1 MSDVVGRAWKKCR
14 EWRLPAVGGALCGT
28 FGAVVSGPLLAA
40 TGLLGGAGVAL
51 LSQELRWREDAE
63 AAEAAPEKRVLE
75 LKQEVSCQKTAIAAA
90 LSSWIYLSGS
100 RTVRIKRYR
109 DGRKAAY
116 YDYENADLRQKPKG
130 IVPAGWC
137 VPVIKEMTKKGRDGQ
152 MHVCLLVRY
161 LSMPV
166 FIWKMHTEDVGRF
179 ALVKDEAD
187 AYQSAAMENVLDQ
200 IPANTQVVV
209 LGEQAA
215 SLCVMFKDRQV
226 HVKKACTYA
235 LEQCVEI
242 RAEGAR
248 FFLTEDMTEE
258 QGIIRGGTR
267 LPRLKS
273 GLCFERDGV
282 AYPWVQVLYR
292 QREVYVWQRRTKEP
306 AFREKEVQQALANIL
321 TRKDKVLEVQF
332 PRPGPLSPSCA
343 ITIISREEETLVVM
357 AWQGTEFDKRPMDL
371 FTDLAAAP
379 VRAQMWDEHMPKT
392 WVHSGIYAKVQSDVL
407 QHEPALRGKVLEAV
421 SKGRCRVLFTGH
433 SLGGGAALA
442 AHLCFLARWQELLVD
457 DRISLESIAFAAP
470 MVFYLADGIGNPK
483 AQLWQKFAATSQ
495 NFVFDRDV
503 VPRLPGSP
511 GFYRDALRTAITTA
525 TSYGAERIRLK
536 SDGMLVQSV
545 LNLLEKTLEA
555 FSSDDGLQQTYE
567 QLKNYTHLS
576 QVQFYACDEALEISR
591 SMWEGSRWTP
601 SSKVNFLY
609 LLACHKFF
617 PSRTRQEKF
626 KDSELTG
633 GYRKKLAKGCTRLRQ
648 MILYDEMC
656 RDAPLEAE
664 EKMRFRAEVLMEL
677 RRIVLQWIQEACVAQ
692 GDVDLASR
700 AGAKIFTFGS
710 YRLGLIG
717 PGSDIDVLCVAPK
730 NISRDSFFQV
740 LVPKLQEHPDVADVT
755 PVPDAY
761 TPIIKMKLSG
771 IEIDLL
777 FARLSSM
784 TEIPEDL
791 ESLNDD
797 NLLKNLDDKTVR
809 SLNGCRVAD
818 HILSLVPNAER
829 FRDTL
834 RFIKLWAK
842 RRGIYSNVLGFF
854 GGISWAIL
862 VARVC
867 QLYPHSNAAALVKR
881 FFRLYERWDWK
892 NPVVLTHIQEKPN
905 TPGLMMFK
913 IWNPKV
919 YPQDRLHI
927 MPIITP
933 AFPCMNSTHNVS
945 ETTKRILLTEISRAY
960 KVVEQVE
967 RGKCKWS
974 EVYRPLPFFNQHKFY
989 IQIEALASTPQVF
1002 TKWLGWIESKLR
1014 QLVKHLEQIPS
1025 VSVRPW
1031 PNHLAFEDPEWK
1043 HAVSIFMGL
1052 NVEKAPGQQSHSVD
1066 LRRTALRFAEIINGW
1081 PDMSQHTGQCEMR
1094 IRDVRRRDL
1103 PSFAVPDGQKPQG
1116 LLRAFTDDVPGT
1128 DEVAQSAA
1136 LAQEAAAEGLP
1147 APVPLEPAPQP
1158 LPPGIVEGPPKKR
1171 KLEPLPNTQNE
1182 SGKRKMSKITVKLAG

>member
-1 MSDVVGRAWKKCR
+1 MTTAMEVAKPQAEAREIGPPVRLGVTEPISLGMPTQAEKVLDEQLLEERGVGRPLASTEERFLVLKFSAVQSKVLKLSQENVEDLPRGQGRFFLPAASWSGRCKSSRATAPKFGWGVVLRQLSSLANGDGDRGLCQR
-14 EWRLPAVGGALCGT
+14 AHLPLLTKALLPKLDAFQLKSKTRRSATLPAVGGALCGT

-617 PSRTRQEKF
+617 PSR
-626 KDSELTG
+626 LV
-633 GYRKKLAKGCTRLRQ
+633 Y
-648 MILYDEMC
+648 
-656 RDAPLEAE
+656 AP
-664 EKMRFRAEVLMEL
+664 
-677 RRIVLQWIQEACVAQ
+677 
-692 GDVDLASR
+692 
-700 AGAKIFTFGS
+700 
-710 YRLGLIG
+710 
-717 PGSDIDVLCVAPK
+717 
-730 NISRDSFFQV
+730 
-740 LVPKLQEHPDVADVT
+740 
-755 PVPDAY
+755 
-761 TPIIKMKLSG
+761 
-771 IEIDLL
+771 
-777 FARLSSM
+777 
-784 TEIPEDL
+784 
-791 ESLNDD
+791 
-797 NLLKNLDDKTVR
+797 
-809 SLNGCRVAD
+809 
-818 HILSLVPNAER
+818 
-829 FRDTL
+829 
-834 RFIKLWAK
+834 
-842 RRGIYSNVLGFF
+842 
-854 GGISWAIL
+854 
-862 VARVC
+862 
-867 QLYPHSNAAALVKR
+867 
-881 FFRLYERWDWK
+881 
-892 NPVVLTHIQEKPN
+892 
-905 TPGLMMFK
+905 
-913 IWNPKV
+913 
-919 YPQDRLHI
+919 
-927 MPIITP
+927 
-933 AFPCMNSTHNVS
+933 
-945 ETTKRILLTEISRAY
+945 
-960 KVVEQVE
+960 
-967 RGKCKWS
+967 
-974 EVYRPLPFFNQHKFY
+974 
-989 IQIEALASTPQVF
+989 
-1002 TKWLGWIESKLR
+1002 
-1014 QLVKHLEQIPS
+1014 
-1025 VSVRPW
+1025 
-1031 PNHLAFEDPEWK
+1031 
-1043 HAVSIFMGL
+1043 
-1052 NVEKAPGQQSHSVD
+1052 
-1066 LRRTALRFAEIINGW
+1066 
-1081 PDMSQHTGQCEMR
+1081 
-1094 IRDVRRRDL
+1094 
-1103 PSFAVPDGQKPQG
+1103 
-1116 LLRAFTDDVPGT
+1116 
-1128 DEVAQSAA
+1128 
-1136 LAQEAAAEGLP
+1136 
-1147 APVPLEPAPQP
+1147 
-1158 LPPGIVEGPPKKR
+1158 
-1171 KLEPLPNTQNE
+1171 
-1182 SGKRKMSKITVKLAG
+1182 